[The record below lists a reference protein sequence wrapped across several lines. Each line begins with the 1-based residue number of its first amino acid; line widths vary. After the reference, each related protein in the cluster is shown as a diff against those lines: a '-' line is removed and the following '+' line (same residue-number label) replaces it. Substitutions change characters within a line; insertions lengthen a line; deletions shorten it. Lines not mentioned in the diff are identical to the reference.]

1 MKKWIAALLALIL
14 LCSLGVTACAD
25 DAETLPGVYAMVD
38 MKDPDS
44 EEDAADQLATLAA
57 VGMTPTLTIDEN
69 GHGVLE
75 MVGETEEMQFDFA
88 AGTVTV
94 SEIVVPYDFDGTLLR
109 FGSEGI
115 TFSFSNDPSALPQ
128 QKGNGTFC
136 LYRLTELT
144 DNEIEGNLAEDGEE
158 VRLVLFDGG
167 AAKLGT
173 EDEMLAE
180 LRFDF
185 DAMTVAEGDE
195 VYPFELEGTTL
206 RILGE
211 GEERMVFEQI
221 DPGYVGPYIVTEMS
235 SGEEDLSE
243 QLALLDMMGMRPTLE
258 VTEDGTAVMVLFGVE
273 MKLAFDFDA
282 MTVVGYELTG
292 KETEPMA
299 FSYDFGVISFEQE
312 DTLMSFSR
320 VMNEG

>member
-1 MKKWIAALLALIL
+1 
-14 LCSLGVTACAD
+14 
-25 DAETLPGVYAMVD
+25 
-38 MKDPDS
+38 
-44 EEDAADQLATLAA
+44 
-57 VGMTPTLTIDEN
+57 
-69 GHGVLE
+69 

-128 QKGNGTFC
+128 KKSNGTFR

-144 DNEIEGNLAEDGEE
+144 TNDQEGNQAEGEDE
-158 VRLVLFDGG
+158 VCLVLYDGG
-167 AAKLGT
+167 AATMGS
-173 EDEMLAE
+173 EGEEPFE

-206 RILGE
+206 RIIGE
-211 GEERMVFEQI
+211 GSELAVFEQI
-221 DPGYVGPYIVTEMS
+221 DPGYAGPYIVTAMS
-235 SGEEDLSE
+235 TGEEDLSE

-258 VTEDGTAVMVLFGVE
+258 IAEDGTAVMVLFGVE